1 MTSVLPHVVAEARLR
16 ELPGKLLAH
25 TGFSAA
31 CDSLRA
37 GRGATFDNV
46 WGSGLALV
54 AASVRQSV
62 GSPLLIVAPKAEA
75 MDDLADDLATFSRE
89 RIERFPA
96 SLEDDGSSRA
106 TDEAWGTRIRLGKQ
120 WARGEGAAFTVTCV
134 HALLQ
139 KMPAAKEILGASRTL
154 QVGQRVDRESLI
166 RWLVENGFQPMTAV
180 ELPGEF
186 SNRGGILDLFAHDWP
201 RPVRIEWFDDEIESI
216 RHFEVASQRTTAKV
230 DRIDLTVLSS
240 SYQAD
245 ASIADHLPKDAVVL
259 WIEPRE
265 LRDQGR
271 HLEQLTE
278 QPTARFSWADVQ
290 ASLAPLR
297 QATCAALTEGSLG
310 ELCRLP
316 METVEAF
323 SGDLDALRLTLD
335 QTAANYRVQ
344 VVARTDGEIERVSE
358 ILQSTKVA
366 ATGRLSISVGC
377 IHQGFRLLDERLMV
391 IGCDQL
397 FHRGELRRVPRRRLG
412 KAIDSFMDLREGDLV
427 VHLAHGIGRYRGLK
441 VITKGECA
449 EEHLELEFAQGTRL
463 FVPTTRI
470 DLVQKYIGGTKVR
483 PKLSQI
489 GGKVWV
495 RQKKAA
501 EEAVT
506 DMAAD
511 MLELQ
516 AQRMSRSGIAMKSDT
531 AWQQEFEHAF
541 PYQETPDQWDAI
553 QSVKA
558 DLETARP
565 MDRLICGDVGFGK
578 TEVAMRGAFKA
589 VENGY
594 QVAVLVPTTVL
605 AEQHYRTFR
614 ERMAEFPLSIAK
626 LSRFCTPEERKANI
640 KGLRDGSV
648 DIVIGTHRLASKDVE
663 FANLGLVVI
672 DEEQRFGVAVKER
685 LKASR
690 PNVDVLTLSAT
701 PIPRTL
707 HMSLVGVRDIS
718 NLESAP
724 EDRLSIETRVTRW
737 SDELI
742 RHAVLRELNR
752 GGQIYFVHNRVK
764 DIGLVEF
771 KLKQIVPELR
781 IGIGHAQMSEQRLER
796 VMRDFINHKYD
807 LLLAT
812 TIIES
817 GLDIPNANTIFIDE
831 ADRYG
836 LADLHQ
842 LRGRVGRYKHQAY
855 AYLLIDPGKHVNP
868 TAAKRLRAIEEYS
881 QMGAGFAIAMRDLE
895 IRGAGNLLGTEQSGH
910 IAAVGYELYCQLLE
924 RAVRSLRQM
933 PPKLSLHV
941 DIDLPHDAYLPTEYI
956 SDPRQR
962 IDLYRRLTRVESYD
976 QLGPLR
982 DELVDRFG
990 ELPPAASRLL
1000 EVAELRLDAAVWQ
1013 IDSVFLDLPYLVFK
1027 CAHSPR
1033 LEQLKR
1039 SCRWPLRIVDDHSAY
1054 LKLDEAQRGPDILL
1068 AVVKSILRPQG

>member
-1 MTSVLPHVVAEARLR
+1 MRL
-16 ELPGKLLAH
+16 EP
-25 TGFSAA
+25 
-31 CDSLRA
+31 
-37 GRGATFDNV
+37 
-46 WGSGLALV
+46 
-54 AASVRQSV
+54 
-62 GSPLLIVAPKAEA
+62 
-75 MDDLADDLATFSRE
+75 
-89 RIERFPA
+89 
-96 SLEDDGSSRA
+96 
-106 TDEAWGTRIRLGKQ
+106 
-120 WARGEGAAFTVTCV
+120 
-134 HALLQ
+134 
-139 KMPAAKEILGASRTL
+139 
-154 QVGQRVDRESLI
+154 
-166 RWLVENGFQPMTAV
+166 VENFG
-180 ELPGEF
+180 
-186 SNRGGILDLFAHDWP
+186 
-201 RPVRIEWFDDEIESI
+201 
-216 RHFEVASQRTTAKV
+216 
-230 DRIDLTVLSS
+230 
-240 SYQAD
+240 
-245 ASIADHLPKDAVVL
+245 
-259 WIEPRE
+259 
-265 LRDQGR
+265 
-271 HLEQLTE
+271 
-278 QPTARFSWADVQ
+278 
-290 ASLAPLR
+290 
-297 QATCAALTEGSLG
+297 
-310 ELCRLP
+310 
-316 METVEAF
+316 
-323 SGDLDALRLTLD
+323 GDLDAIRIAFD
-335 QTAANYRVQ
+335 SAAADYRVH
-344 VVARTDGEIERVSE
+344 VVARTEGEIERVSE
-358 ILQSTKVA
+358 ILQSTRVA
-366 ATGRLSISVGC
+366 GTGRLSISVGC
-377 IHQGFRLLDERLMV
+377 IHRGFRLLEERTLV
-391 IGCDQL
+391 VGCDQL

-427 VHLAHGIGRYRGLK
+427 VHLAHGIGRYRGLR
-441 VITKGECA
+441 VMQRAGSA
-449 EEHLELEFAQGTRL
+449 EEHLEIEFAQNTKL
-463 FVPTTRI
+463 YVPTTRI

-483 PKLSQI
+483 PRLSQI
-489 GGKVWV
+489 GGKTWV

-506 DMAAD
+506 DMAAE

-516 AQRMSRSGIAMKSDT
+516 AARMSRSGIAMKADT
-531 AWQQEFEHAF
+531 PWQLEFEHAF
-541 PYQETPDQWDAI
+541 PYQETRDQAESI
-553 QSVKA
+553 HSVKA
-558 DLETARP
+558 DLEVARP

-578 TEVAMRGAFKA
+578 TEIAMRGAFKA

-605 AEQHYRTFR
+605 AEQHYNTFR

-626 LSRFCTPEERKANI
+626 LSRFCSPEERRANLKGI
-640 KGLRDGSV
+640 KEGSV
-648 DIVIGTHRLASKDVE
+648 DIVIGTHRLASKDVQ

-685 LKASR
+685 LKANR

-718 NLESAP
+718 NLESPP
-724 EDRLSIETRVTRW
+724 EDRVSVETRVTRW

-742 RHAVLRELNR
+742 RHAILRELNR

-764 DIGLVEF
+764 DIGVIEHRL
-771 KLKQIVPELR
+771 QHIVPELR

-796 VMRDFINHKYD
+796 VMRDFINHKFD

-855 AYLLIDPGKHVNP
+855 AYLLIDPRKHVNP

-941 DIDLPHDAYLPTEYI
+941 DIDLPHQAFLPPDYVT
-956 SDPRQR
+956 DPRQR

-982 DELVDRFG
+982 DELLDRFG
-990 ELPPAASRLL
+990 ELPPEARRLF
-1000 EVAELRLDAAVWQ
+1000 EIAELRLDAAVWQ
-1013 IDSVFLDLPYLVFK
+1013 IDSIFLDQGYLVFK
-1027 CAHSPR
+1027 CAHAPR

-1039 SCRWPLRIVDDHSAY
+1039 SCKRTLRVVDEHSGY
-1054 LKLDEAQRGPDILL
+1054 LKLEGERSDPDSLL
-1068 AVVKSILRPQG
+1068 AVVKSVLRPSA